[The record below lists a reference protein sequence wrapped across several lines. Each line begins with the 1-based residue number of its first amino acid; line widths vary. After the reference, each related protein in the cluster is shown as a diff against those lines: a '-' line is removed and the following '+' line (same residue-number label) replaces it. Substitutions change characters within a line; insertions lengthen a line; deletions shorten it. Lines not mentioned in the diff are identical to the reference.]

1 MKVALSICF
10 CLIAF
15 PFLAKGQLP
24 FSPCSPSGGK
34 RADVLGVE
42 TKYRAPGGAA
52 PTFTIPTGTKS
63 IAVYVSSE
71 TGITSGVSDYDQGDE
86 DFITINAI
94 IDVGNRTSSGY
105 VNYAKNTN
113 TDGSGTNVYGWKN
126 AALGDTIPQ
135 ASKIGDALPYL
146 NNVKFSISGNTLTI
160 AENANGI
167 HSSYYVE
174 YLSPYNNSL
183 SPLDPQIRA
192 LLHGTT
198 TTNTDLSIP
207 IPTGAEIVFIS
218 AKGTN
223 SSYTDLNTTSGTEE
237 GYANMRFGIDLTAGT
252 LNGFVTLANGGS
264 VTRRSTYVV
273 SNKAVTSTSDMV
285 SSGKITG
292 DYTGKL
298 TTDGAVGLYNPKI
311 YVSGNNLIIK
321 RDANYARDFDDAYVV
336 EFYSRV
342 GLGMSTE
349 FIDSDIAAILDG
361 SYTWGAKRTFTIP
374 SGTNF
379 IYFNETGNAV
389 NTDRESNENSLA
401 AYGYID
407 LTAATVT
414 GYFYQQVGLSG
425 TTRRDDNYAFKNVP
439 LDSTSTRNASGT
451 VGFKNTGAVYDI
463 SFFLS
468 ADKSQLTVIN
478 KTGLANPSYQFLLS
492 CDYYGSRPDVAFSTT
507 SGISFAKGGSC
518 NIVKA
523 TVNVC
528 NPGSGNSSGGMPVS
542 FYSGDPT
549 TDPSSILLYTGTFNQ
564 DIPQGECRTFTFNLD
579 LSSFSNVN
587 IPLSMVLND
596 NGSFVSGGVGH
607 VVGTPFTLASLANQN
622 SKYKECYYDNNLI
635 SAQIAVNN
643 CPVVNLDLDSS
654 SGATKRNFI
663 NYFSAGSA
671 TGANIADNDVTV
683 SDPDGD
689 NISSAKIVL
698 TNDQDGASE
707 YLILNGTLPSG
718 ITITGANT
726 DTIRLT
732 GVASAAAYANALKL
746 IQYMNTKGTPNTTT
760 RTITVE
766 VNDGKETGPAS
777 TTSIYILTSPRV
789 NVTGNGSSIA
799 DNKTTTSTTDGTNY
813 GVLTST
819 GGAVNATFIVQN
831 IGTGTITLT
840 GTPRVAIS
848 GDAGFSVT
856 AQPSGTSITSGS
868 GLNFV
873 VTFNPASHAIGT
885 YTAVVTIKNN
895 DSNTDRAS
903 YSFTVSAVV
912 NNLPTVS
919 DNSVSGPEDNALTFT
934 AANFT
939 SVYTDPDGTALSK
952 IRIVSLPL
960 NGSFKLNG
968 TNITLGQEIVAAD
981 LASIVFTPTANWN
994 GTTSFQWNGSD
1005 GTSYAT
1011 APATM
1016 TINITPVNDA
1026 PTMSLPTG
1034 LAVTEDIPASLKDV
1048 SFADVDAGTGSV
1060 SATFT
1065 VPTGWFNAAT
1075 VAGVTVT
1082 GAGTNNVTLSGTLSA
1097 INSYISGGNLTYA
1110 ASHTPPA
1117 TETITV
1123 VISDNG
1129 NTGAG
1134 GIKTATG
1141 TISLGITA
1149 VNDAPTGPDTNE
1161 EVNQD
1166 TELDSKVTAT
1176 DLDGDAMTFAKAGNP
1191 SHGTVT
1197 VNSDGT
1203 YQYMPAAGYVGT
1215 DKFTVTVSDG
1225 HGGSSVITVNITV
1238 KKLNHAPVAVN
1249 DNYTLAEDVP
1259 YTGNVLTND
1268 TDVDGD
1274 ALTASLIVA
1283 PVKGTVVLNA
1293 DGSFTYTP
1301 DADYN
1306 GLDSL
1311 KYRVCDN
1318 GSPGMC
1324 DTGTVIFTVTAVNDA
1339 PVAVNDA
1346 VTVTE
1351 DTPATGNVLTN
1362 DTDVEGDAL
1371 TASLLVAPVNG
1382 TVVLNADG
1390 SFTYTPNADYN
1401 GLDSLKYRVCDNGS
1415 PSMCDTGTVIFT
1427 VTAVNDNPSGSNTT
1441 ETTNEDTPLNS
1452 HVTATDVDGDV
1463 MTYSK
1468 GTDPAHGTVVVNSD
1482 GTYTY
1487 TPAADYNGPDSFT
1500 IALSDGKG
1508 GTGSITVNITVNPVN
1523 DNPTGPNTTETTN
1536 EDTPLNSHVT
1546 ATDVDGD
1553 VVTYSKGTD
1562 PAHGT
1567 VVVNSDGTYTY
1578 TPAADYNGPDSFTV
1592 ALSDGKGGTGSIT
1605 VNITVNP
1612 VNDNPTGP
1620 NTTET
1625 TNEDTPLNSHVTAT
1639 DVDGDVVTYS
1649 KGTDPAHGTV
1659 VVNSDGTYTYT
1670 PAANY
1675 NGPDSFTV
1683 ALSDGKGGTGIITVN
1698 ITVNPVNDNP
1708 TGSNTTEVTNEDT
1721 PLNSHVTAT
1730 DVDGDVVTYSKG
1742 TDPAH
1747 GTVVV
1752 NSDGTYTYTPA
1763 ANYNGPDSFT
1773 VALSD
1778 GKGGTG
1784 IITVN
1789 ITVNPV
1795 NDNPTGSNTTEVT
1808 NEDTPLNSHVTAT
1821 DVDGDVV
1828 TYSKGTDPAHGTVV
1842 VNSDGTY
1849 TYTPAADYNGPDSF
1863 TVALSDGKGG
1873 TGSITVNITVNPVND
1888 NPTGPNTTE
1897 VTNEDTPLNS
1907 HVSATDVDGDVVT
1920 YSKGTDPAHGTV
1932 VVNSDGTY
1940 TYTPAADYNGPDSF
1954 TVALSDGKGGTGS
1967 ITVNITVNP
1976 VNDNPTGPNT
1986 TETTNEDTPLNSHVT
2001 ATDVDGDV
2009 VTYSK
2014 GTDPAHGTVVVN
2026 SDGTYT
2032 YTPAADY
2039 NGPDSFTVALSDG
2052 KGGTGSITVNITV
2065 NPVNDNP

>member
-1 MKVALSICF
+1 MKENFIKVALSICI

-34 RADVLGVE
+34 RADVLGFE

-71 TGITSGVSDYDQGDE
+71 TGITTGTSDYDQGDE

-94 IDVGNRTSSGY
+94 IDVGNKTSSGY

-126 AALGDTIPQ
+126 VALGDTIPQ

-146 NNVKFSISGNTLTI
+146 NNVKFSISGSTLTI
-160 AENANGI
+160 QENATAT

-207 IPTGAEIVFIS
+207 IPAGAEIVFIS
-218 AKGTN
+218 GKGTN
-223 SSYTDLNTTSGTEE
+223 SSYTDLNSASGTEE
-237 GYANMRFGIDLTAGT
+237 GYANMRFGLDLTAGT

-264 VTRRSTYVV
+264 VTRRSTYVI
-273 SNKAVTSTSDMV
+273 SNKATTATSDMV
-285 SSGKITG
+285 SSGKISG

-298 TTDGAVGLYNPKI
+298 TTDGAVGLYNPRI
-311 YVSGNNLIIK
+311 YVSNGNLIIK

-349 FIDSDIAAILDG
+349 FIDSDISAILDG

-407 LTAATVT
+407 LTAKTVT

-439 LDSTSTRNASGT
+439 LDSTSTRTASGT
-451 VGFKNTGAVYDI
+451 VGFKNSGAVYDI

-468 ADKSQLTVIN
+468 SDKSQLTVIN

-492 CDYYGSRPDVAFSTT
+492 CDYYGSRPDVAFSTAA
-507 SGISFAKGGSC
+507 GITFTKGSSC

-549 TDPSSILLYTGTFNQ
+549 TDPAAILLYTGTFNQ
-564 DIPQGECRTFTFNLD
+564 DIPQGECRSFDFNLD

-607 VVGTPFTLASLANQN
+607 AVGTPFTLASLANQN

-635 SAQIAVNN
+635 SSQIAVNN

-654 SGATKRNFI
+654 SGATAKNFI
-663 NYFSAGSA
+663 NYFAAGSA

-683 SDPDGD
+683 TDPDGD

-698 TNDQDGASE
+698 TNDKNGSSE
-707 YLILNGTLPSG
+707 YLIVNGTMPSG
-718 ITITGANT
+718 ITVSGANT
-726 DTIRLT
+726 DTIRLS
-732 GVASAAAYANALKL
+732 GVASAAAYAEALKL
-746 IQYMNTKGTPNTTT
+746 IQYMNTLGTPNTTT

-766 VNDGKETGPAS
+766 VNDGKETGPSS
-777 TTSIYILTSPRV
+777 TTSIYILTTPMVSV
-789 NVTGNGSSIA
+789 SGNGQTIA
-799 DNKTTTSTTDGTNY
+799 DNRTTTSTTDGTNY

-819 GGAVNATFIVQN
+819 GGALGHSFTVQN

-840 GTPRVAIS
+840 NTPIVTIS
-848 GDAGFSVT
+848 GDAGFTVSS
-856 AQPSGTSITSGS
+856 QPSGTSLGSGS
-868 GLNFV
+868 GLGFV

-895 DSNTDRAS
+895 DSNTDRAT

-919 DNSVSGPEDNALTFT
+919 DNSVSGPEDAALAFT

-939 SVYTDPDGTALSK
+939 SVYNDPDGTALSK
-952 IRIVSLPL
+952 VKILSLPL

-968 TNITLGQEIVAAD
+968 TNITVGQEIVAAD
-981 LASIVFTPTANWN
+981 LSKIVFTPTANWN

-1011 APATM
+1011 TAATM

-1034 LAVTEDIPASLKDV
+1034 LAVTEDTPASLKDV
-1048 SFADVDAGTGSV
+1048 SFADVDAGTGTV

-1065 VPTGWFNAAT
+1065 VPTGWFNTAT

-1082 GAGTNNVTLSGTLSA
+1082 GSGGSVTLSGTVSA
-1097 INSYISGGNLTYA
+1097 INSYISGGNLTYS

-1117 TETITV
+1117 SETITV
-1123 VISDNG
+1123 TVSDNG

-1134 GIKTATG
+1134 GTKTASG

-1149 VNDAPTGPDTNE
+1149 VNDIPYGPDTHE
-1161 EVNQD
+1161 EINQD

-1176 DLDGDAMTFAKAGNP
+1176 DLDGEAITFTKATNP
-1191 SHGTVT
+1191 AHGTVT

-1203 YQYMPAAGYVGT
+1203 YKYIPAAGYVGT
-1215 DKFTVTVSDG
+1215 DVFTVTVSDG
-1225 HGGSSVITVNITV
+1225 HSSSIITVNITV
-1238 KKLNHAPVAVN
+1238 KKVNHSPVATDDAVTVVEDVEKGGNVLTNDTDADGDALTASLITAPVHGAVVLNADGSYTYTPDKDFNGLDSLKYQVCDNGVPSMCDTGTVMFTVTAVNDAPVAVK
-1249 DNYTLAEDVP
+1249 DSVTVVED
-1259 YTGNVLTND
+1259 TDGIGNVLTND
-1268 TDVDGD
+1268 TDVEGD
-1274 ALTASLIVA
+1274 ALTASLVTA
-1283 PVKGTVVLNA
+1283 PVHGTVVLNA

-1301 DADYN
+1301 NQDFN

-1311 KYRVCDN
+1311 KYKVCDN
-1318 GSPGMC
+1318 GTPSMC

-1346 VTVTE
+1346 VTVNE
-1351 DTPATGNVLTN
+1351 DTDAIGNVLTN
-1362 DTDVEGDAL
+1362 DTDPEGDAL
-1371 TASLLVAPVNG
+1371 TASLVTAPVHG

-1390 SFTYTPNADYN
+1390 SFTYTPNQDFN
-1401 GLDSLKYRVCDNGS
+1401 GLDSLKYKVCDNGT

-1427 VTAVNDNPSGSNTT
+1427 VTAVNDAPVAVNDAVTV
-1441 ETTNEDTPLNS
+1441 NEDTDAIGNVLTNDTDPEGDALTAS
-1452 HVTATDVDGDV
+1452 LVTAPV
-1463 MTYSK
+1463 
-1468 GTDPAHGTVVVNSD
+1468 HGTVVLNAD
-1482 GTYTY
+1482 GSFTY
-1487 TPAADYNGPDSFT
+1487 TPNQDFNGLDSLKYKVCDNGTPSMCDTGTVIFT
-1500 IALSDGKG
+1500 VTA
-1508 GTGSITVNITVNPVN
+1508 VN
-1523 DNPTGPNTTETTN
+1523 DAPVAVNDAVTVN
-1536 EDTPLNSHVT
+1536 EDTDAIGNVLTNDTDPEGDALTASLVT
-1546 ATDVDGD
+1546 APV
-1553 VVTYSKGTD
+1553 
-1562 PAHGT
+1562 HGT
-1567 VVVNSDGTYTY
+1567 VVLNADGSFTY
-1578 TPAADYNGPDSFTV
+1578 TPNQDFNGLDSLKYKVCDNGTPSMCDTGTVIFTV
-1592 ALSDGKGGTGSIT
+1592 TA
-1605 VNITVNP
+1605 
-1612 VNDNPTGP
+1612 VNDAPVAVNDAVTV
-1620 NTTET
+1620 
-1625 TNEDTPLNSHVTAT
+1625 NEDTDAIGNVLTN
-1639 DVDGDVVTYS
+1639 D
-1649 KGTDPAHGTV
+1649 TDPEG
-1659 VVNSDGTYTYT
+1659 
-1670 PAANY
+1670 
-1675 NGPDSFTV
+1675 
-1683 ALSDGKGGTGIITVN
+1683 
-1698 ITVNPVNDNP
+1698 
-1708 TGSNTTEVTNEDT
+1708 
-1721 PLNSHVTAT
+1721 
-1730 DVDGDVVTYSKG
+1730 
-1742 TDPAH
+1742 
-1747 GTVVV
+1747 
-1752 NSDGTYTYTPA
+1752 
-1763 ANYNGPDSFT
+1763 
-1773 VALSD
+1773 
-1778 GKGGTG
+1778 
-1784 IITVN
+1784 
-1789 ITVNPV
+1789 
-1795 NDNPTGSNTTEVT
+1795 
-1808 NEDTPLNSHVTAT
+1808 
-1821 DVDGDVV
+1821 
-1828 TYSKGTDPAHGTVV
+1828 
-1842 VNSDGTY
+1842 
-1849 TYTPAADYNGPDSF
+1849 
-1863 TVALSDGKGG
+1863 
-1873 TGSITVNITVNPVND
+1873 
-1888 NPTGPNTTE
+1888 
-1897 VTNEDTPLNS
+1897 
-1907 HVSATDVDGDVVT
+1907 
-1920 YSKGTDPAHGTV
+1920 
-1932 VVNSDGTY
+1932 
-1940 TYTPAADYNGPDSF
+1940 
-1954 TVALSDGKGGTGS
+1954 
-1967 ITVNITVNP
+1967 
-1976 VNDNPTGPNT
+1976 
-1986 TETTNEDTPLNSHVT
+1986 
-2001 ATDVDGDV
+2001 
-2009 VTYSK
+2009 
-2014 GTDPAHGTVVVN
+2014 
-2026 SDGTYT
+2026 
-2032 YTPAADY
+2032 
-2039 NGPDSFTVALSDG
+2039 
-2052 KGGTGSITVNITV
+2052 
-2065 NPVNDNP
+2065 